1 MHVPLDYYRILGL
14 PIQATADQLQQ
25 AHRDRAMQLPRR
37 EFSEVAIAARKQ
49 LIDDAYQVLANPDHR
64 RDYDSRFLSY
74 AYADPGPETSPAR
87 GLGVSPDLGEAAL
100 RSLATEPKGNE
111 GAGNSIEI
119 SPDQFSGALLVLL
132 ELGEYEQVIHLGR
145 PYLSSGSGS
154 LMDGHL
160 GDPALVQGD
169 VVLTL
174 ALACLELGRE
184 QWQQRQYETAA
195 ESLETGHELLAK
207 ENRFPALR
215 AEIQAELYKLR
226 PYRIL
231 ELLAR
236 PLDQTRE
243 RRQGLKLLKS
253 MLEDRGGIEGSEDD
267 LSGLAIDDFLRFI
280 QQLRDYLTASEQQ
293 ELFEH
298 EARRPSP
305 VATYL
310 TVYALLARGFARHQP
325 ALVRRAKQ
333 LLMGLASQQ
342 DVHLEQ
348 AVCAML
354 LGQTEEANRALE
366 FSQEYEPL
374 AYIREHSRSSPD
386 LLPGLCLYTER
397 WLKDELFPHFRDFKD
412 QEATLKDYFADPQV
426 QSYLEAMVPG
436 PETAWEG
443 ANPPPQGYSIPTVE
457 GSLPIHAPSL
467 ASPAAPRRTAQPN
480 GFSAPVSTPPPSRN
494 GHGSAD
500 TLMSRNGRSA
510 AKAPGPASVGSTFPS
525 PAVSRPAASST
536 AAFHSAS
543 SSSAASPTSPPS
555 GPSPAQRP
563 QSPTGPEPS
572 VAERVAQL
580 SPEGQLRSKTQAKAD
595 PSAAASP
602 RPQSRRSP
610 AKASPNSA
618 PDRSVASK
626 DPSAT
631 VTQLDPGPRRSGS
644 PRWGRLALVGLVG
657 LVGLGALGF
666 ATTRTVGWLAG
677 AMAGPRMEGRPLEL
691 SLAEPAVDIPSAPGP
706 NEQIGV
712 ASMAQQVIET
722 WLESKRA
729 AMGENY
735 QSSGLEEILTGPL
748 LTQWQR
754 RAAAAPQENWYW
766 EYDHAV
772 EVQSVDP
779 DDPTADRLQ
788 VIALVQEKARLF
800 EYGVE
805 NDGASYDDRLTM
817 EYVLVR
823 QDGQWYIETMG
834 KQAGGN

>member
-25 AHRDRAMQLPRR
+25 AHRDRGVQLPRR
-37 EFSEVAIAARKQ
+37 EFSEVAIAARKH
-49 LIDDAYQVLANPDHR
+49 LIHEAYQVLSDPDQR
-64 RDYDSRFLSY
+64 RDYDSRFLAD
-74 AYADPGPETSPAR
+74 AYADSPPVPSRPA
-87 GLGVSPDLGEAAL
+87 GLEVRPDLGEAAL
-100 RSLATEPKGNE
+100 RSLATGPGV
-111 GAGNSIEI
+111 GEI
-119 SPDQFSGALLVLL
+119 SSTSIAIEPELFAGALLLLL
-132 ELGEYEQVIHLGR
+132 ELGEYEQVIYLGR
-145 PYLSSGSGS
+145 PYLSSGTGN
-154 LMDGHL
+154 LADGQF
-160 GDPALVQGD
+160 GDPTLVQGD

-215 AEIQAELYKLR
+215 AEIQSELYKLR

-374 AYIREHSRSSPD
+374 AYIREHSHSSPD

-436 PETAWEG
+436 PESRGEG
-443 ANPPPQGYSIPTVE
+443 GDAAAQGYSVPTVE

-467 ASPAAPRRTAQPN
+467 VSPTPYPRTATAMPPAT
-480 GFSAPVSTPPPSRN
+480 GRFGHSLPSPPPNRNGHGAADSLVSRN
-494 GHGSAD
+494 GHARLGAK
-500 TLMSRNGRSA
+500 RSA
-510 AKAPGPASVGSTFPS
+510 APVNPTQRSTPDRSS
-525 PAVSRPAASST
+525 PERRSSDRE
-536 AAFHSAS
+536 
-543 SSSAASPTSPPS
+543 PDQSPPD
-555 GPSPAQRP
+555 
-563 QSPTGPEPS
+563 QSVPEPEPS

-580 SPEGQLRSKTQAKAD
+580 SPEGQLRPSSQTKAT
-595 PSAAASP
+595 AASP
-602 RPQSRRSP
+602 RSKSP
-610 AKASPNSA
+610 KPSTAAA
-618 PDRSVASK
+618 RSVIAK

-631 VTQLDPGPRRSGS
+631 VTQLDPGPKRKKSAS
-644 PRWGRLALVGLVG
+644 PRWGRLALVGVVG

-666 ATTRTVGWLAG
+666 ATARTVGWLAG
-677 AMAGPRMEGRPLEL
+677 AMAGPKLEGRPL
-691 SLAEPAVDIPSAPGP
+691 SIGLAAPAVDIPSAPGP
-706 NEQIGV
+706 DEQIGV

-722 WLESKRA
+722 WLGAKRA

-735 QSSGLEEILTGPL
+735 QSDELAKVLTGPL
-748 LTQWQR
+748 LNQWQR

-766 EYDHAV
+766 EYEHAV
-772 EVQSVDP
+772 EVQSVSP

-788 VIALVQEKARLF
+788 VIALVQETARLF

-805 NDGASYDDRLTM
+805 NDQASYDDRLTM

-823 QDGQWYIETMG
+823 RDGQWFIESMG
-834 KQAGGN
+834 QAAGRN

>member
-14 PIQATADQLQQ
+14 PTQATAEQLQQ
-25 AHRDRAMQLPRR
+25 AQRDRGVQLPRR

-49 LIDDAYQVLANPDHR
+49 LIDEAYRVLSDPSHR
-64 RDYDSRFLSY
+64 HDYNSRFL
-74 AYADPGPETSPAR
+74 AYAEATPEPSGAA
-87 GLGVSPDLGEAAL
+87 GLEVRPDLGEAAL
-100 RSLATEPKGNE
+100 RSLATETGTSE
-111 GAGNSIEI
+111 GAGTHIEI
-119 SPDQFSGALLVLL
+119 ESDQFSGALLILL

-154 LMDGHL
+154 LADGQL

-267 LSGLAIDDFLRFI
+267 LSGLVIDDFLRFI

-293 ELFEH
+293 ELFEQ

-333 LLMGLASQQ
+333 LLMGLANQQ

-374 AYIREHSRSSPD
+374 AYIREHSRNSPD

-397 WLKDELFPHFRDFKD
+397 WLQDELFPHFRDFKG
-412 QEATLKDYFADPQV
+412 QSATLKDYFADPQV

-443 ANPPPQGYSIPTVE
+443 AEASTLGAYSIPTVE

-467 ASPAAPRRTAQPN
+467 ASPVATPRPRPQTQGNVRAPAT
-480 GFSAPVSTPPPSRN
+480 PVTPPSQN
-494 GHGSAD
+494 GHGHGP
-500 TLMSRNGRSA
+500 TPVVRNGRPRPTAQIPDPPATNSA
-510 AKAPGPASVGSTFPS
+510 SPGAATRSTSPKSDASGAVAPKSMPPRSQ
-525 PAVSRPAASST
+525 ASST
-536 AAFHSAS
+536 A
-543 SSSAASPTSPPS
+543 
-555 GPSPAQRP
+555 PSPVA
-563 QSPTGPEPS
+563 PTDLS
-572 VAERVAQL
+572 MAERVAQF
-580 SPEGQLRSKTQAKAD
+580 SPEGQLQSSPKAKPKPASPTPPRSPAARSKTAKTSPGD
-595 PSAAASP
+595 PP
-602 RPQSRRSP
+602 VR
-610 AKASPNSA
+610 
-618 PDRSVASK
+618 

-631 VTQLDPGPRRSGS
+631 VTPLEPRRTKSAA
-644 PRWGRLALVGLVG
+644 PRWGRLALVGVVG
-657 LVGLGALGF
+657 LLGLGALGF
-666 ATTRTVGWLAG
+666 AAMRTMGWLTDT
-677 AMAGPRMEGRPLEL
+677 MAGPRLEGRPLNV
-691 SLAEPAVDIPSAPGP
+691 SLAEPAIEIPGPPSAD
-706 NEQIGV
+706 EQIGV
-712 ASMAQQVIET
+712 TSMAQQVIET
-722 WLESKRA
+722 WLEAKRDA
-729 AMGENY
+729 LGENY
-735 QSSGLEEILTGPL
+735 QTEGLQEVLTGPL

-754 RAAAAPQENWYW
+754 RAEAAPRENWYW
-766 EYDHAV
+766 EYEHAV
-772 EVQSVDP
+772 EVQSVTP

-788 VIALVQEKARLF
+788 VVALVQETARLF

-805 NDGASYDDRLTM
+805 NTSASYDDRLTM

-834 KQAGGN
+834 QEAGGN